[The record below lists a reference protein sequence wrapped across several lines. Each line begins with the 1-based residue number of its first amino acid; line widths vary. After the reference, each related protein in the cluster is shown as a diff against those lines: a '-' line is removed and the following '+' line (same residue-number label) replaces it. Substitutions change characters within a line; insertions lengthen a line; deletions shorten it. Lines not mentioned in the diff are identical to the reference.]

1 MRRRLGCDN
10 AFAVRPLEQRARQD
24 SLCRCFNV
32 GDLRELAV
40 SLRHADARLLAV
52 FNLQKVSIRQ
62 YHHLQL
68 LRN

>member
-1 MRRRLGCDN
+1 M
-10 AFAVRPLEQRARQD
+10 
-24 SLCRCFNV
+24 

-68 LRN
+68 LRNRIIPLLEIICVPNRLSNKRSDTIYN